1 MYISSTPRFLKV
13 YAATNLPIVQI
24 LLLLTRRAAATAAAA
39 CSIDSFAIPKS
50 SVSLLIPDEFCE
62 KYVRIYCRDP
72 AKSAIVQK
80 AFRAFVASFGSR
92 LAPHIGFSLPSPT
105 RFDALGR
112 D

>member
-24 LLLLTRRAAATAAAA
+24 LLLLTRRAVT